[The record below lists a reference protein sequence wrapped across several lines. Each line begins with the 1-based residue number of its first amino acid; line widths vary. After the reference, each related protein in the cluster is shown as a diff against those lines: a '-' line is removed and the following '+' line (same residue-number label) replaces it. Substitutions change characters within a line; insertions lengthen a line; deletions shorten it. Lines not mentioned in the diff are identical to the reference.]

1 MRDIYELT
9 PSMRLLLTMHN
20 ISAVSTDS
28 AKKIDDLRSFS
39 DLQND
44 ELREALRE
52 LLSHG
57 YVVERDGTYY
67 LSSLGISVVR
77 SVYT

>member
-1 MRDIYELT
+1 
-9 PSMRLLLTMHN
+9 MRLLLTMHN